1 MDLRSR
7 MGEELT
13 DEEKEQMRKFRE
25 EQMKKRDMEKMQERM
40 EKMQEMMK
48 KMPLEMNAVIRNQML
63 VRIMLACE
71 EQLSNLIKVLE
82 YSQYEKLTVMTEM
95 AVRQVSWDV

>member
-1 MDLRSR
+1 

-25 EQMKKRDMEKMQERM
+25 EHMKNPDMEKMQKRM

-63 VRIMLACE
+63 VSDYDSL
-71 EQLSNLIKVLE
+71 
-82 YSQYEKLTVMTEM
+82 
-95 AVRQVSWDV
+95 

>member
-40 EKMQEMMK
+40 EEMMK

-71 EQLSNLIKVLE
+71 E
-82 YSQYEKLTVMTEM
+82 
-95 AVRQVSWDV
+95 

>member
-7 MGEELT
+7 MGEELS

-25 EQMKKRDMEKMQERM
+25 EHMKNPDMEKMQERM

-63 VRIMLACE
+63 VRFMLACE
-71 EQLSNLIKVLE
+71 E
-82 YSQYEKLTVMTEM
+82 
-95 AVRQVSWDV
+95 

>member
-25 EQMKKRDMEKMQERM
+25 EQMKKRDMEKNSALSSN
-40 EKMQEMMK
+40 
-48 KMPLEMNAVIRNQML
+48 PHGL
-63 VRIMLACE
+63 
-71 EQLSNLIKVLE
+71 QLSRI
-82 YSQYEKLTVMTEM
+82 
-95 AVRQVSWDV
+95 ASWSC

>member
-1 MDLRSR
+1 MCD
-7 MGEELT
+7 ELK
-13 DEEKEQMRKFRE
+13 DDDKEQLRKFWE
-25 EQMKKRDMEKMQERM
+25 DQMKKRDIEKMQERM

-71 EQLSNLIKVLE
+71 E
-82 YSQYEKLTVMTEM
+82 
-95 AVRQVSWDV
+95 

>member
-25 EQMKKRDMEKMQERM
+25 EQMKKRDM

-82 YSQYEKLTVMTEM
+82 CSQYEKLTVMTEM

>member
-82 YSQYEKLTVMTEM
+82 CSQYEKLTVMTEM

>member
-25 EQMKKRDMEKMQERM
+25 EQMKKRDMEKMQE
-40 EKMQEMMK
+40 MMK

-71 EQLSNLIKVLE
+71 E
-82 YSQYEKLTVMTEM
+82 
-95 AVRQVSWDV
+95 